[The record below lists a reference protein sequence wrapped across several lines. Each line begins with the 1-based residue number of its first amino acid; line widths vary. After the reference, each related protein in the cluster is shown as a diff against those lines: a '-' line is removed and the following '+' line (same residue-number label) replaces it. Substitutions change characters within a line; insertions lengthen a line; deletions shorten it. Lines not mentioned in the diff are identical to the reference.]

1 MVEERTLSVPEAAD
15 RLGVTAGRVRT
26 LIASGELVARHLGR
40 VLLIDAASV
49 DRRAQLGTL
58 DGRRFS
64 PQRAWGLLFLLD
76 GLDAPWVDPVSRAKL
91 RHFIT
96 RHDLASLRPRLVTR
110 AQHRQFRAHPSD
122 LGPIQ
127 REPGLM
133 RTGAS
138 AARDVGLDLM
148 PADEF
153 DAYLT
158 IERLDVLVDRYKLL
172 EGQQPNLTLRTTPAL
187 TPDWP
192 ARPFAPASVVA
203 IDLADDVDPRSQEAA
218 RNLFDRYQR

>member
-1 MVEERTLSVPEAAD
+1 MVEESALSVPEAAA
-15 RLGVTAGRVRT
+15 RLGVTAGRVRQ
-26 LIASGELVARHLGR
+26 LIASGELAARRVGR
-40 VLLIDAASV
+40 VLLVEAASV

-64 PQRAWGLLFLLD
+64 PARAWGLLFLID
-76 GLDAPWVDPVSRAKL
+76 GLDARWLDPVSRAKL
-91 RHFIT
+91 RNFIA

-110 AQHRQFRAHPSD
+110 AQRHQFRAHPSD

-127 REPGLM
+127 RESGLM
-133 RTGAS
+133 RTGTS

-148 PADEF
+148 PADEL

-158 IERLDVLVDRYKLL
+158 RDRLDAIVDKYKLR
-172 EGQQPNLTLRTTPAL
+172 EGQQPNLTLRSTLAL

-192 ARPFAPASVVA
+192 VLQVAPASVVA

-218 RNLFDRYQR
+218 TRLFKRYEH

>member
-1 MVEERTLSVPEAAD
+1 MVEERTLSVPEAAS

-26 LIASGELVARHLGR
+26 LIASGELIARHFGR

-76 GLDAPWVDPVSRAKL
+76 GLDAPWLDPVSRAKL
-91 RHFIT
+91 RNFIT

-110 AQHRQFRAHPSD
+110 AHRRRFRAHPSD
-122 LGPIQ
+122 LASIR

-133 RTGAS
+133 RTGIS
-138 AARDVGLDLM
+138 AARDVCLDLM

-153 DAYLT
+153 DAYVT
-158 IERLDVLVDRYKLL
+158 RERLDTLVDKYKLL
-172 EGQQPNLTLRTTPAL
+172 EGQQPNLMLRTTPAL

-203 IDLADDVDPRSQEAA
+203 IDLADDADPRSQEAA
-218 RNLFDRYQR
+218 RQLFDRYQR

>member
-1 MVEERTLSVPEAAD
+1 MVEERTLSVPEAAA

-76 GLDAPWVDPVSRAKL
+76 GLDAPWLDPVSRAKL
-91 RHFIT
+91 RKFIAH
-96 RHDLASLRPRLVTR
+96 HDLASLRPRLVTR
-110 AQHRQFRAHPSD
+110 AQRRQFRAHPSD
-122 LGPIQ
+122 LASIR
-127 REPGLM
+127 RESGLM
-133 RTGAS
+133 RTGTS
-138 AARDVGLDLM
+138 AAHDVGLDLL

-158 IERLDVLVDRYKLL
+158 KDRLDVLVEEYKLL
-172 EGQQPNLTLRTTPAL
+172 EGQEANLTLRTTPAL
-187 TPDWP
+187 KPDWP
-192 ARPFAPASVVA
+192 NRTFAPASVVA
-203 IDLADDVDPRSQEAA
+203 IDLADDIDPRSQEAA
-218 RNLFDRYQR
+218 RRLFERYER